1 MRVKNE
7 IIVLLAMAVMPAL
20 ALGSA
25 SQSDHAALLAEYEL
39 ERLNGETLTIGD
51 LRGDVVVVNFWASWC
66 KPCRKE
72 LSEFDEWQRN
82 LAGKGAQILAVSV
95 DSKKSHAE
103 RFLSDNKLT
112 LPAFFDG
119 PDGLAGVLDL
129 PSLPCTYVLDA
140 NGRVAYIARSG
151 STAELAKLRT
161 TIDDLVASRRSAIP
175 VTAGAVNETRKE
187 TE

>member
-1 MRVKNE
+1 MNGRT
-7 IIVLLAMAVMPAL
+7 IALLALAAMPAA

-25 SQSDHAALLAEYEL
+25 SQSDHAAVLAEYEL
-39 ERLNGETLTIGD
+39 ERMNGETLTIGD
-51 LRGDVVVVNFWASWC
+51 LRGEVVVVNFWASWC

-72 LSEFDEWQRN
+72 LGEFDEWQRN
-82 LAGKGAQILAVSV
+82 LAGKGARILAVSV
-95 DSKKSHAE
+95 DTKKSHAE
-103 RFLSDNKLT
+103 RFLRDNRLT

-119 PDGLAGVLDL
+119 TDGLAGALDL

-140 NGRVAYIARSG
+140 NGDVAYIARSG

-161 TIDDLVASRRSAIP
+161 TIDDLVRSNKSAMP
-175 VTAGAVNETRKE
+175 VTAGAVSETRKE